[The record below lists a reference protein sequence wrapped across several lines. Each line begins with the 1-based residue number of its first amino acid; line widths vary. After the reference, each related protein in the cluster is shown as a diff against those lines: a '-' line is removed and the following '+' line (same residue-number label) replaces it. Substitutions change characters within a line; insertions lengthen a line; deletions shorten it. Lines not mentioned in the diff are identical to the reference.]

1 VICYKEQEAVVMV
14 VLENS
19 ADIAVPPQQV
29 FDYLSDLRNE
39 AEWNPKIRSVHLL
52 TGDPV
57 GSGSQYRARWA
68 GSPDVIVEYTRYERP
83 GQWASVAD
91 SKMMTIRFTARV
103 TPVPSGSHL
112 TVRMELIPRGPAR
125 LLQPLLRRRM
135 QGRELD
141 NMRAIKNTMESLPA
155 R

>member
-1 VICYKEQEAVVMV
+1 MV

-39 AEWNPKIRSVHLL
+39 AEWNSAMRSVHLL
-52 TGDPV
+52 TGEPV
-57 GSGSQYRARWA
+57 GIGSRYRARWA

-83 GQWASVAD
+83 GQWVSVAD
-91 SKMMTIRFTARV
+91 SKVMTIRFSARV

-112 TVRMELIPRGPAR
+112 AVRMELLPHGPAR

-135 QGRELD
+135 QGRERD
-141 NMRAIKNTMESLPA
+141 NMRAIKTTMESLAA

>member
-1 VICYKEQEAVVMV
+1 MA

-19 ADIAVPPQQV
+19 ADIAVPPQHV

-39 AEWNPKIRSVHLL
+39 AEWNPAIRSVHLL
-52 TGDPV
+52 TGDPIGI
-57 GSGSQYRARWA
+57 GSRYRVRWA
-68 GSPDVIVEYTRYERP
+68 GSPEVIVEYAQYDRP
-83 GQWASVAD
+83 DQWASVAD
-91 SKMMTIRFTARV
+91 SKMMTIRFSARV

-112 TVRMELIPRGPAR
+112 AVRMELIPHGPAR

-135 QGRELD
+135 QARELD
-141 NMRAIKNTMESLPA
+141 NMRAIKTTMESMAA

>member
-1 VICYKEQEAVVMV
+1 MV

-19 ADIAVPPQQV
+19 ADIAVPPQHV

-39 AEWNPKIRSVHLL
+39 AEWNPAMHSVHLL
-52 TGDPV
+52 TGDPIGI
-57 GSGSQYRARWA
+57 GSRYQVSWA
-68 GSPDVIVEYTRYERP
+68 GSPEVIVEYAQYERP
-83 GQWASVAD
+83 DRWASVAD
-91 SKMMTIRFTARV
+91 SKMMTIRFSARV

-112 TVRMELIPRGPAR
+112 AVRMELIPHGPAR

-135 QGRELD
+135 QARELD
-141 NMRAIKNTMESLPA
+141 NMRAIKTTMESMAA

>member
-1 VICYKEQEAVVMV
+1 MV

-39 AEWNPKIRSVHLL
+39 AEWNPKMRLVHLL

-68 GSPDVIVEYTRYERP
+68 GSPDVIVEYTQYERP
-83 GQWASVAD
+83 GRWASVAD
-91 SKMMTIRFTARV
+91 SKMMTIRFAAQVTAD
-103 TPVPSGSHL
+103 PSGSHL
-112 TVRMELIPRGPAR
+112 TVRMELIPHGPAR

-135 QGRELD
+135 QSRERD
-141 NMRAIKNTMESLPA
+141 NMRAIKNTVASLPA

>member
-1 VICYKEQEAVVMV
+1 MV

-19 ADIAVPPQQV
+19 VDIGVPPQEA

-39 AEWNPKIRSVHLL
+39 AKWNPRMRSVHLL

-57 GSGSQYRARWA
+57 GTGSRYQARWA
-68 GSPDVIVEYTRYERP
+68 GGPDTIVECTRFERP
-83 GQWASVAD
+83 DEWASVGR
-91 SKMMTIRFTARV
+91 STMLTIRFCARV
-103 TPVPSGSHL
+103 APVPPGSRL
-112 TVRMELIPRGPAR
+112 TVRMELIPHGPAR

-135 QGRELD
+135 QGQELN
-141 NMRAIKNTMESLPA
+141 NMRAIRNTMESLPA

>member
-1 VICYKEQEAVVMV
+1 MV

-29 FDYLSDLRNE
+29 FDYLSDLRNDS
-39 AEWNPKIRSVHLL
+39 EWNPNMCSVHLL

-57 GSGSQYRARWA
+57 GSGSQFRARWA

-91 SKMMTIRFTARV
+91 SKMIMIRFAARV
-103 TPVPSGSHL
+103 TPVPSGSRL

-135 QGRELD
+135 QGRERD
-141 NMRAIKNTMESLPA
+141 NMRAIKTTMESLPPC
-155 R
+155 

>member
-1 VICYKEQEAVVMV
+1 MV

-19 ADIAVPPQQV
+19 ADVGVPPQEA

-39 AEWNPKIRSVHLL
+39 AGWNPKMRSVQLL
-52 TGDPV
+52 TGDPIGI
-57 GSGSQYRARWA
+57 GSRYRVRWA
-68 GSPDVIVEYTRYERP
+68 GSPDVIVEYTQYERP
-83 GQWASVAD
+83 GQWATVAD
-91 SKMMTIRFTARV
+91 SQTMTIRFSARV

-112 TVRMELIPRGPAR
+112 AVRMELLPRGPAR

-141 NMRAIKNTMESLPA
+141 NMRAIKNTMESLAA

>member
-1 VICYKEQEAVVMV
+1 MV

-19 ADIAVPPQQV
+19 ADIAAPPQHV

-39 AEWNPKIRSVHLL
+39 AEWNPAVHLVHLL

-57 GSGSQYRARWA
+57 GTGSRYRVRWA
-68 GSPDVIVEYTRYERP
+68 GSPEVTVEYTQYERP
-83 GQWASVAD
+83 DRWASVAD
-91 SKMMTIRFTARV
+91 SAMMTIRFSARV

-112 TVRMELIPRGPAR
+112 AVRMELIPHGPAR

-135 QGRELD
+135 QARELG
-141 NMRAIKNTMESLPA
+141 NMRAIKTTMESAAA

>member
-1 VICYKEQEAVVMV
+1 MV
-14 VLENS
+14 ELENS
-19 ADIAVPPQQV
+19 VDIAVPPHEA

-39 AEWNPKIRSVHLL
+39 AEWNPRMRSVHLL

-57 GSGSQYRARWA
+57 GIGTAYRARWA
-68 GSPDVIVEYTRYERP
+68 GGPDTLVEYTRFERP
-83 GQWASVAD
+83 CEWGSVGR
-91 SKMMTIRFTARV
+91 SNMMTIRFSARV
-103 TPVPSGSHL
+103 TSIPSGSRL
-112 TVRMELIPRGPAR
+112 AVRMELIPRGPAR